1 MSMQQDYINCVDCS
15 GGYFFLYLGSQLYQS
30 FDSGLNLLTWQAA
43 QTALHQK
50 QKRSEKKGKQQIAAG
65 TVDSWKKSCYEITSG
80 CVSKKA
86 LSKEWDKNLP
96 KNSTGD
102 RRG

>member
-1 MSMQQDYINCVDCS
+1 MQQDYINCVDCS

-50 QKRSEKKGKQQIAAG
+50 QKRSEKKRNNKSLLVLLMLGRNPG
-65 TVDSWKKSCYEITSG
+65 TVDG
-80 CVSKKA
+80 RNPAPV
-86 LSKEWDKNLP
+86 
-96 KNSTGD
+96 D
-102 RRG
+102 R